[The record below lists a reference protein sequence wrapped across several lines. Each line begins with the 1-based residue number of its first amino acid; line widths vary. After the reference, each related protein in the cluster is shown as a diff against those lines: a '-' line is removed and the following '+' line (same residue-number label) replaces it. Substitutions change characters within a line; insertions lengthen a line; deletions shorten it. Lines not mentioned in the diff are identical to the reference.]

1 MHKLGIDIDG
11 VVANTQPVIID
22 ILNRHYGTNYCLE
35 DFFDFDPRK
44 MFGISREDIY
54 QKVLEHEL
62 DLIKY
67 SRPMPR
73 AAEQLHRLSDH
84 YELYFISARSTHYFK
99 YSVDWF
105 NRYRIPY
112 REIIHLGQHH
122 KLETARQKQ
131 VGLFIEDTLP
141 NAIHIAR
148 GNIPVLLYNATY
160 NQGQLPEGIT
170 RVYNWDEIAD
180 LLLVHLRK
188 EDAAGAP

>member
-22 ILNRHYGTNYCLE
+22 ILNRLYGKNYCLE
-35 DFFDFDPRK
+35 DFFDFNPQK

-67 SRPMPR
+67 SQPMPQ
-73 AAEQLHRLSDH
+73 AVEQLHRLADH
-84 YELYFISARSTHYFK
+84 YELYFISARSTHYYQ

-105 NRYRIPY
+105 ARYKIPY

-148 GNIPVLLYNATY
+148 GSIPVLLYNATY
-160 NQGQLPEGIT
+160 NQGQLPAGIT
-170 RVYNWDEIAD
+170 RVYSWDEIASI
-180 LLLVHLRK
+180 LLKQDREEVT
-188 EDAAGAP
+188 ASAP